1 MKTNSLSQKNK
12 SLPLKVIII
21 YSLGQLGWSLA
32 SYGVGNLL
40 SYFYMPP
47 ETEKTSFPIF
57 IPQHAIFL
65 GATVLGLVSFGG
77 RIFDAFI
84 DPLVANLSDKTSSR
98 FGKRRFFMALSAVPL
113 AILSFLLFF
122 PCVTEGGGIWINVSW
137 LIFITFLYYIFFA
150 MYVIPYNALIAELG
164 QQEEDRLRIST
175 AISVTWALGFV
186 LGTQTPLLQ
195 EMLEKTMPPT
205 LALQT
210 IVGIF
215 AIIAALFM
223 LVPVF
228 FLDEK
233 KYAVQGNS
241 PIDFSTSFKNVF
253 KNQNF
258 KYFSISYMLYWL
270 SLTFIQAGIIY
281 YVTILLKMEKG
292 TAATFGL
299 VSFLSSFIFY
309 PFMSKIE
316 KRIGKKQVLLI
327 GFLIFCCIFLL
338 LLTSFSSD
346 FTFWVISVAA
356 AFPLAAF
363 GIFPNTIVADIIHEH
378 TQKTGEQQAGMFYAA
393 AALMM
398 KIGVSLANLLFPS
411 LLLFGKSIDN
421 QLGVQLTVI
430 AAFVFCLMG
439 WWVFRKYKDH

>member
-1 MKTNSLSQKNK
+1 MEINTLSTKK
-12 SLPLKVIII
+12 ASLPLKVIII
-21 YSLGQLGWSLA
+21 YALGQLGWSLS

-47 ETEKTSFPIF
+47 ETGKMTFPTF
-57 IPQHAIFL
+57 IPQQAVFL
-65 GATVLGLVSFGG
+65 GLTVLGLVSFGG

-84 DPLVANLSDKTSSR
+84 DPFVANWSDKTTSK
-98 FGKRRFFMALSAVPL
+98 FGKRRFFMAISAVPM
-113 AILSFLLFF
+113 AICSFLLFF
-122 PCVTEGGGIWINVSW
+122 PLVTEGGGNWTNIGW
-137 LIFITFLYYIFFA
+137 LILITFIYYISFA

-186 LGTQTPLLQ
+186 LGTQTPLFQ
-195 EMLEKTMPPT
+195 AIFEKTMPPT
-205 LALQT
+205 AALQMV
-210 IVGIF
+210 VGIF
-215 AIIAALFM
+215 ALIAVFFM
-223 LVPVF
+223 LIPVF

-233 KYAVQGNS
+233 KYAIQLNTH
-241 PIDFSTSFKNVF
+241 IDFTTSFKNVF

-258 KYFSISYMLYWL
+258 KYFSISYLLYWL
-270 SLTFIQAGIIY
+270 ALTFIQAGIIY
-281 YVTILLKMEKG
+281 YVTILLGMEKD

-299 VSFLSSFIFY
+299 VSFLSSFLFY
-309 PFMSKIE
+309 PFMSKME
-316 KRIGKKQVLLI
+316 KKFGKKSILLI
-327 GFLIFCCIFLL
+327 GFWVFCGIFLL
-338 LLTSFSSD
+338 LLLSPSPT
-346 FTFWVISVAA
+346 FTFWTVSLAA

-378 TQKTGEQQAGMFYAA
+378 TQRTGEQQAGMFYAV

-398 KIGVSLANLLFPS
+398 KVGVSLANLLFPS

-430 AAFVFCLMG
+430 VAFVFCVMG
-439 WWVFRKYKDH
+439 WWFFRKYQDT